1 VESLRQEA
9 ERLEEQR
16 LRFRRRGPD
25 LPTLLRRVA
34 RTAHVS
40 PEALTSG
47 GRSRAVARARDGLA
61 YVWIE
66 VLGHSGQDLARALR
80 LHPVSVYRAARR
92 GRAHRATWDPI
103 AMGRS

>member
-1 VESLRQEA
+1 
-9 ERLEEQR
+9 
-16 LRFRRRGPD
+16 
-25 LPTLLRRVA
+25 
-34 RTAHVS
+34 
-40 PEALTSG
+40 
-47 GRSRAVARARDGLA
+47 VARARDGLA